1 MQAKT
6 LKSLQLTENNRIPA
20 DLRVKYFK
28 AAMKAG
34 MKLVTF
40 DMETSHATVRT
51 FYIGSKV
58 SIPASSVI
66 HPTQIITIQY
76 AVNNHKPMYLAWD
89 RISNKFEGTGNFD
102 DSSMVEDFTTG
113 IYNNSDLILTQ
124 NGDGFDHKIL
134 VERAKVHKTT
144 PPERSIP
151 SIDILKLSRTSVR
164 PMSHKLDYRSKQ
176 QGLGGKH
183 SMRDSDWVD
192 IEERGV
198 SVTKKMV
205 PYGLKDITDTYNLF
219 FHELPYY
226 KSIPKSIESVVL
238 KFLTGGDYVHPKRVK
253 SVKCPVC
260 RKGHRLSSDVTFLRG
275 NSYLCNNCNKKFSSD
290 KC

>member
-1 MQAKT
+1 MKPKI
-6 LKSLQLTENNRIPA
+6 LELTEGNRIPA
-20 DLRVKYFK
+20 KLRIKYFK
-28 AAMKAG
+28 AAIKNG

-58 SIPASSVI
+58 SIPASAVI
-66 HPTQIITIQY
+66 HPTKIITVQY
-76 AVNNHKPMYLAWD
+76 AINNGKPKYLAWD
-89 RISNKFEGTGNFD
+89 KVSNKFEGSGNFD
-102 DSSMVEDFTTG
+102 DASMVEEFTTS
-113 IYNNSDLILTQ
+113 IYNEADLILTQ

-144 PPERSIP
+144 PPTRTIP
-151 SIDILKLSRTSVR
+151 SIDILKLSRAAVR

-183 SMRDSDWVD
+183 AMRDSDWVD

-198 SVTKKMV
+198 SVMKKMV

-219 FHELPYY
+219 WKELPYY
-226 KSIPKSIESVVL
+226 KDIPKAIESVVL
-238 KFLTGGDYVHPKRVK
+238 KFLTGGEYAHPGRVK
-253 SVKCPVC
+253 KTVCPKC
-260 RKGHRLSSDVTFLRG
+260 RKKRRLATDITFLRG
-275 NSYLCNNCNKKFSSD
+275 NTYLCNNCGKKFNSSS
-290 KC
+290 C